1 MRPSVKEVK
10 SFIVFY
16 NHVNVMIYSALSSA
30 DDPLVIIQLMIDRG
44 RSTGGPG
51 AEDPLVE
58 RGAEDPLVE
67 RAQKPG
73 AEDPLVERAQTIH

>member
-1 MRPSVKEVK
+1 MFRYEINVSMRPSVKEVK
-10 SFIVFY
+10 SFIVFHK
-16 NHVNVMIYSALSSA
+16 NVNVMIYSALSSA

-58 RGAEDPLVE
+58 RA
-67 RAQKPG
+67 RK
-73 AEDPLVERAQTIH
+73 IH